1 MPNRYDRDLDERS
14 RGEFSGGPFSP
25 RHGFGG
31 DYARDTHRGGFGDD
45 YARDGGW
52 SGGGRADQY
61 TRESHRGRG
70 PKNWRR
76 SDERIREMVN
86 EGLTDHDDVDA
97 TDIEVLVQDAEV
109 TLTGMVTNRR
119 EKRIAEDV
127 AWSCGGVQDVHN
139 RLTIGDRETRI
150 GKARE

>member
-1 MPNRYDRDLDERS
+1 MPNRYDRDFDERN
-14 RGEFSGGPFSP
+14 RGEFSGGPLEP

-31 DYARDTHRGGFGDD
+31 DYARDAHRGLGDD

-52 SGGGRADQY
+52 SGAGRADQY

-86 EGLTDHDDVDA
+86 ERLTDHDDVDA
-97 TDIEVLVQDAEV
+97 TDIEVAVSDGEV
-109 TLTGMVTNRR
+109 SLTGMVTSRR
-119 EKRIAEDV
+119 EKRIAEDI
-127 AWSCGGVQDVHN
+127 AWSSPGVHDVHN
-139 RLTIGDRETRI
+139 RLTIGERETHI
-150 GKARE
+150 GKASE